1 MWQAKLQENHG
12 KVSKFYQ
19 LPPDQKLCI
28 YFKSEVI
35 NKLEEKSKKDPL
47 EFLILHGCFHLALK
61 ILKYLDAS
69 SLFAASLVCV
79 HWQSFILDQFYTC
92 SKFRSKSWNKIVS
105 SSCDPQFSNAHFQLK
120 KPKSKIIDV
129 TIDDNYNLLTLA
141 IISGSPHVMSFSLFT
156 KGRLQWI
163 HRFREY
169 FEPLT
174 CISSGNSLVA
184 LGSKFGQIYVYESVQ
199 ESKCVHLTAILAHHT
214 SLIYK
219 IIFHKDSI
227 ISCSDDMTIGLV
239 TILHDGALVLSK
251 ILNGHVSRVKCLYA
265 QLDKL
270 ISGSDDRTVKLW
282 NLNSCKNS
290 AVPIYTFSGHSG
302 PINAVLLHGNIALS
316 SSGSCV
322 RIWSVEN
329 GTCLKLLQ
337 HESQPIVDISLIM
350 TYKII
355 ATIDAN
361 NVLRIFSL
369 SDLESEGNEIL
380 VPLHSRSLTGS
391 GTVAAMQSIPNQLFV
406 VSVQNK
412 IESYPFVQIK
422 FLDYV

>member
-12 KVSKFYQ
+12 KISQFYQ

-28 YFKSEVI
+28 YFKAE
-35 NKLEEKSKKDPL
+35 NKLDQKSKKDPL
-47 EFLILHGCFHLALK
+47 EFLIIHGCFHLALK
-61 ILKYLDAS
+61 ILNYLDAS

-92 SKFRSKSWNKIVS
+92 SKFRSKSWNRILS
-105 SSCDPQFSNAHFQLK
+105 GSLDPQFSNVQLQLK
-120 KPKSKIIDV
+120 KPKSTIIDV

-141 IISGSPHVMSFSLFT
+141 MISGTPHVMSFSLFT

-199 ESKCVHLTAILAHHT
+199 ESKCVQLTAILAHHT

-219 IIFHKDSI
+219 IIFHNDSI

-239 TILHDGALVLSK
+239 TILPDGALVLSK

-282 NLNSCKNS
+282 NLRNCKTM
-290 AVPIYTFSGHSG
+290 YTFSGHSG
-302 PINAVLLHGNIALS
+302 PINAVLLQDNIALS
-316 SSGSCV
+316 SSGSSV
-322 RIWSVEN
+322 RIWSVLN

-337 HESQPIVDISLIM
+337 HQADLISDISFIM
-350 TYKII
+350 TYKCM
-355 ATIDAN
+355 ATIDTD
-361 NVLRIFSL
+361 NVLRFFSL
-369 SDLESEGNEIL
+369 NELEESQKEIL
-380 VPLHSRSLTGS
+380 VPMNSQRLGGLS
-391 GTVAAMQSIPNQLFV
+391 GTVVVMQSIPNQLLV
-406 VSVQNK
+406 IAVENK
-412 IESYPFVQIK
+412 TGNYPSVQIK
-422 FLDYV
+422 FLDFL